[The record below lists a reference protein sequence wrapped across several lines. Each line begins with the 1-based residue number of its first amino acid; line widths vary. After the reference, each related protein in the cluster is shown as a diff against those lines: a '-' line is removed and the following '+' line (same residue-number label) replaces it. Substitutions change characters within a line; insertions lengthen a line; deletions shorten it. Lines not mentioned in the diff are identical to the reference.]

1 MSEQLRTVIKRFA
14 MKVKELL
21 SIKGIECFSITGDQ
35 SLFDAAKQMTECN
48 IGALLVMDRGSLVG
62 IVTERDI
69 VKNVS
74 AEKVLCKDAKIKD
87 VMSRNLLVVKP
98 GDDLDYVMAIMI
110 QNNIRHTPV
119 IEESGLV
126 GLLSMRDVVRVLVK
140 NLKAEN
146 HYLKDMIGGKFE
158 V

>member
-1 MSEQLRTVIKRFA
+1 

-21 SIKGIECFSITGDQ
+21 SIKGLECFSITSDL
-35 SLFDAAKQMTECN
+35 SLLDAAKQMTECS

-69 VKNVS
+69 VKVQ
-74 AEKVLCKDAKIKD
+74 ATDTKLCKEVKIKD
-87 VMSRNLLVVKP
+87 VMSTNLLVVKP

-119 IEESGLV
+119 MEESGLV

-146 HYLKDMIGGKFE
+146 IYLKDMIGGKFE

>member
-1 MSEQLRTVIKRFA
+1 MEEYA

-21 SIKGIECFSITGDQ
+21 SIKGLECFSITGDL
-35 SLFDAAKQMTECN
+35 SLFVAAKQMTECN
-48 IGALLVMDRGSLVG
+48 IGALLVMDRGTLAG
-62 IVTERDI
+62 IITERDI
-69 VKNVS
+69 VKIS
-74 AEKVLCKDAKIKD
+74 ATDTKQCKDVKIKD
-87 VMSRNLLVVKP
+87 VMSTNLLVVKP

-119 IEESGLV
+119 VEESGLV

-146 HYLKDMIGGKFE
+146 IYLKDMIGGKLGE
-158 V
+158 LGD

>member
-1 MSEQLRTVIKRFA
+1 

-21 SIKGIECFSITGDQ
+21 SIKGLECFSITSDQ
-35 SLFDAAKQMTECN
+35 SLRDAAKQMTECN
-48 IGALLVMDRGSLVG
+48 IGALLVMDKGSLAG

-69 VKNVS
+69 VKNAAKGTAHGQDV
-74 AEKVLCKDAKIKD
+74 KIKD
-87 VMSRNLLVVKP
+87 AMSSNLLVVKP

-110 QNNIRHTPV
+110 QNNIRHLPV
-119 IEESGLV
+119 VEENGLM

-146 HYLKDMIGGKFE
+146 HYLKDFIGGKFE
-158 V
+158 A

>member
-1 MSEQLRTVIKRFA
+1 

-21 SIKGIECFSITGDQ
+21 SIKGLECFSITSDQ
-35 SLFDAAKQMTECN
+35 TLLDCAKQMTECN
-48 IGALLVMDRGSLVG
+48 IGALLVIDRGSLLG
-62 IVTERDI
+62 IITERDI
-69 VKNVS
+69 VKM
-74 AEKVLCKDAKIKD
+74 AADEHQHCKDVKIRD
-87 VMSRNLLVVKP
+87 VMSTNLLVVKP

-119 IEESGLV
+119 VEESGLV

-146 HYLKDMIGGKFE
+146 HYLKDMIGGKLGE
-158 V
+158 MGD

>member
-1 MSEQLRTVIKRFA
+1 

-21 SIKGIECFSITGDQ
+21 SIKGLECFSITSDQ
-35 SLFDAAKQMTECN
+35 SLFDAAKQMAECN
-48 IGALLVMDRGSLVG
+48 IGALLVMDRGALVG
-62 IVTERDI
+62 IITERDI
-69 VKNVS
+69 VKN
-74 AEKVLCKDAKIKD
+74 AANDKKLNKDVKIKD
-87 VMSRNLLVVKP
+87 VMSANLLVVKP

-146 HYLKDMIGGKFE
+146 IYLKDMIGGKF
-158 V
+158 

>member
-1 MSEQLRTVIKRFA
+1 

-21 SIKGIECFSITGDQ
+21 SIKGLECFSITSDQ
-35 SLFDAAKQMTECN
+35 SLLEAAKQMTECN
-48 IGALLVMDRGSLVG
+48 IGALLVMDRGLLSG
-62 IVTERDI
+62 IITERDI
-69 VKNVS
+69 VKTS
-74 AEKVLCKDAKIKD
+74 ANEHKQCKDVKIKD
-87 VMSRNLLVVKP
+87 VMSTNLLVVKP

-119 IEESGLV
+119 VEESGLM

-146 HYLKDMIGGKFE
+146 HYLKDMIGGKLGE
-158 V
+158 LGD

>member
-1 MSEQLRTVIKRFA
+1 

-21 SIKGIECFSITGDQ
+21 SIKGLECFSITSDL
-35 SLFDAAKQMTECN
+35 SLLAAAKQMAECN
-48 IGALLVMDRGSLVG
+48 IGALLVMNTGSLVG
-62 IVTERDI
+62 IITERDI
-69 VKNVS
+69 VKNTANEATQCRDV
-74 AEKVLCKDAKIKD
+74 KIKD
-87 VMSRNLLVVKP
+87 VMSKNLLVVKP

-146 HYLKDMIGGKFE
+146 IYLKDMIGGKFE

>member
-1 MSEQLRTVIKRFA
+1 

-21 SIKGIECFSITGDQ
+21 SIKGLECFSITSDQ
-35 SLFDAAKQMTECN
+35 TLFDAAKQMAECN
-48 IGALLVMDRGSLVG
+48 IGALLVMDKGSLAG

-69 VKNVS
+69 VKTTAN
-74 AEKVLCKDAKIKD
+74 EKTACKDVKIKSA
-87 VMSRNLLVVKP
+87 MSTNLLVVKP

-119 IEESGLV
+119 VEESGLV

-146 HYLKDMIGGKFE
+146 HYLKDMIGGKLGE
-158 V
+158 MGD

>member
-1 MSEQLRTVIKRFA
+1 

-21 SIKGIECFSITGDQ
+21 SIKGLECFSINSTDTLQ
-35 SLFDAAKQMTECN
+35 AAAKQMSECN

-69 VKNVS
+69 VKHAANEHR
-74 AEKVLCKDAKIKD
+74 AMKD
-87 VMSRNLLVVKP
+87 VLIKTAMSANLLVVKP

-110 QNNIRHTPV
+110 QNNIRHLPV
-119 IEESGLV
+119 VEESGLL

-146 HYLKDMIGGKFE
+146 LYLKDMIGGKLGE
-158 V
+158 LGD

>member
-1 MSEQLRTVIKRFA
+1 

-21 SIKGIECFSITGDQ
+21 SIKGIECFSIISDQ
-35 SLFDAAKQMTECN
+35 TLFDAAKQMTECN
-48 IGALLVMDRGSLVG
+48 IGALLVMDKGSLAG

-69 VKNVS
+69 VKN
-74 AEKVLCKDAKIKD
+74 DARGTESKNVKIKD
-87 VMSRNLLVVKP
+87 VMSTNLLVVKP

-119 IEESGLV
+119 VEESGLV

-146 HYLKDMIGGKFE
+146 HYLKDMIGGKF
-158 V
+158 

>member
-1 MSEQLRTVIKRFA
+1 
-14 MKVKELL
+14 MKVRELL
-21 SIKGIECFSITGDQ
+21 SIKGLECFSINSTDNLQ
-35 SLFDAAKQMTECN
+35 AAARQMAECN

-69 VKNVS
+69 VKHS
-74 AEKVLCKDAKIKD
+74 ANEQKGLKDVVIKDA
-87 VMSRNLLVVKP
+87 MSANLLVVKP

-110 QNNIRHTPV
+110 QNNIRHLPV
-119 IEESGLV
+119 IEESGLI

-146 HYLKDMIGGKFE
+146 HYLKDFIGGKFE
-158 V
+158 A

>member
-1 MSEQLRTVIKRFA
+1 

-21 SIKGIECFSITGDQ
+21 SIKGLECFSIQ
-35 SLFDAAKQMTECN
+35 SSDTLQAAAKQMAECN

-69 VKNVS
+69 VKNAAGAGLPMKEV
-74 AEKVLCKDAKIKD
+74 VIKD
-87 VMSRNLLVVKP
+87 VMSANLLVVKP

-110 QNNIRHTPV
+110 QNNIRHLPV
-119 IEESGLV
+119 IEENGLM

-146 HYLKDMIGGKFE
+146 HYLKDFIGGKFE
-158 V
+158 A

>member
-1 MSEQLRTVIKRFA
+1 

-21 SIKGIECFSITGDQ
+21 SIKGLECFSITSDQ
-35 SLFDAAKQMTECN
+35 TLLDAAKQMAECN
-48 IGALLVMDRGSLVG
+48 IGALLVMDRGSLAG
-62 IVTERDI
+62 IITERDI
-69 VKNVS
+69 VKNAADES
-74 AEKVLCKDAKIKD
+74 HHCKD
-87 VMSRNLLVVKP
+87 VMIKSVMSTNLLVVKP
-98 GDDLDYVMAIMI
+98 GDELDYVMAIMI

-146 HYLKDMIGGKFE
+146 IYLKDMIGGKFE

>member
-1 MSEQLRTVIKRFA
+1 
-14 MKVKELL
+14 MKVRELL
-21 SIKGIECFSITGDQ
+21 SIKGLECFSINSTDNLQ
-35 SLFDAAKQMTECN
+35 AAARQMAECN

-69 VKNVS
+69 VKHS
-74 AEKVLCKDAKIKD
+74 ASEQKGLKDIVIKDA
-87 VMSRNLLVVKP
+87 MSANLLVVKP

-110 QNNIRHTPV
+110 QNNIRHLPV
-119 IEESGLV
+119 IEESGLL

-146 HYLKDMIGGKFE
+146 HYLKDFIGGKFE
-158 V
+158 A

>member
-1 MSEQLRTVIKRFA
+1 

-21 SIKGIECFSITGDQ
+21 SIKGIECFSITSDQ
-35 SLFDAAKQMTECN
+35 SLLDAAKQMTECN
-48 IGALLVMDRGSLVG
+48 IGALLVMDKGSLAG

-69 VKNVS
+69 VKN
-74 AEKVLCKDAKIKD
+74 DARGSESSSVRIKN
-87 VMSRNLLVVKP
+87 VMSTNLLVVKP

-119 IEESGLV
+119 VEESGLV

>member
-1 MSEQLRTVIKRFA
+1 MA

-21 SIKGIECFSITGDQ
+21 SIKGLECFSITSDL
-35 SLFDAAKQMTECN
+35 SLLAAAKQMAECN
-48 IGALLVMDRGSLVG
+48 IGALLVMDKGSLVG
-62 IVTERDI
+62 IITERDI
-69 VKNVS
+69 VKNTANEATQCRDV
-74 AEKVLCKDAKIKD
+74 KIKD
-87 VMSRNLLVVKP
+87 VMSTNLLVVKP

-146 HYLKDMIGGKFE
+146 IYLKDMIGGKFE

>member
-1 MSEQLRTVIKRFA
+1 

-21 SIKGIECFSITGDQ
+21 SIKGLECISIQ
-35 SLFDAAKQMTECN
+35 SSDTLHAAAKQMAECN

-69 VKNVS
+69 VKNAAGEGRAMKEV
-74 AEKVLCKDAKIKD
+74 VIKE
-87 VMSRNLLVVKP
+87 VMSANLLVVKP

-110 QNNIRHTPV
+110 QNNIRHLPV
-119 IEESGLV
+119 IEENGLL

-146 HYLKDMIGGKFE
+146 HYLKDFIGGKFE
-158 V
+158 A

>member
-1 MSEQLRTVIKRFA
+1 

-21 SIKGIECFSITGDQ
+21 SIKGIECFSITNDQ
-35 SLFDAAKQMTECN
+35 SLLDAAKQMAECN

-62 IVTERDI
+62 IITERDI
-69 VKNVS
+69 VKTS
-74 AEKVLCKDAKIKD
+74 ANEKAQCKEVKIKN
-87 VMSRNLLVVKP
+87 VMSTNLLVVKP

-119 IEESGLV
+119 VEESGLV

-146 HYLKDMIGGKFE
+146 LYLKDMIGGKLGE
-158 V
+158 MGD

>member
-1 MSEQLRTVIKRFA
+1 
-14 MKVKELL
+14 MKVRELL
-21 SIKGIECFSITGDQ
+21 SIKGIECFSITSDQ
-35 SLFDAAKQMTECN
+35 TLFDAAKQMAECN
-48 IGALLVMDRGSLVG
+48 IGALLVMDRGALGG
-62 IVTERDI
+62 IITERDI
-69 VKNVS
+69 VKTAAK
-74 AEKVLCKDAKIKD
+74 AELQCKDVKIKD
-87 VMSRNLLVVKP
+87 VMSTNLLVVKS

-119 IEESGLV
+119 VEESGLM

-146 HYLKDMIGGKFE
+146 QYLKDMIGGKFE

>member
-1 MSEQLRTVIKRFA
+1 

-21 SIKGIECFSITGDQ
+21 SIKGLECFSIQ
-35 SLFDAAKQMTECN
+35 SSDTLQAAAKQMAECN

-69 VKNVS
+69 VKN
-74 AEKVLCKDAKIKD
+74 AAGEGLAMKEVLIKD
-87 VMSRNLLVVKP
+87 VMSANLLVVKP

-110 QNNIRHTPV
+110 QNNIRHLPV
-119 IEESGLV
+119 IEENGLL

-146 HYLKDMIGGKFE
+146 HYLKDFIGGKFE
-158 V
+158 A

>member
-1 MSEQLRTVIKRFA
+1 

-21 SIKGIECFSITGDQ
+21 SIKGLECFSINSTDTLQ
-35 SLFDAAKQMTECN
+35 AAAKQMAECN

-69 VKNVS
+69 VKNS
-74 AEKVLCKDAKIKD
+74 AHEQPAMKDVLIKDA
-87 VMSRNLLVVKP
+87 MSANLLVVKP

-110 QNNIRHTPV
+110 QNNIRHLPV
-119 IEESGLV
+119 IEENGLL

-146 HYLKDMIGGKFE
+146 HYLKDFIGGKFE
-158 V
+158 A